1 MSLEMRDT
9 VIIGIGNI
17 LLQDDGV
24 GVHVVNQL
32 ESETLPSTIELVD
45 GGTSTLDT
53 LGYFLDYRKVIVVD
67 CLRAG
72 LEPGTIYKIEPE
84 DIKNYQ
90 KGNLSIHDVQ
100 ILDVVKMANMMGH
113 YPEVVI
119 FGIEP
124 KTISVNL
131 EMTDLMYAKIPE
143 VIANIKKELLL
154 DVDVKGVLGET
165 NA

>member
-1 MSLEMRDT
+1 MSLIIKDT

-24 GVHVVNQL
+24 GVHVIKQL
-32 ESETLPSTIELVD
+32 ENEKLPSTIELVD

-53 LGYFLDYRKVIVVD
+53 LGLFLDYNKVIVVD

-72 LEPGTIYKIEPE
+72 LEPGTIYKIKPE
-84 DIKNYQ
+84 DIINY
-90 KGNLSIHDVQ
+90 KKENLSIHDVQ
-100 ILDVVKMANMMGH
+100 ILDVVKMANMLNK

-124 KTISVNL
+124 EKIVVDL
-131 EMTDLMYAKIPE
+131 EMTKIMVSKIPE
-143 VIANIKKELLL
+143 IILNIKKEL
-154 DVDVKGVLGET
+154 
-165 NA
+165 NII

>member
-1 MSLEMRDT
+1 MSLIINNT

-24 GVHVVNQL
+24 GVHVIKQL
-32 ESETLPSTIELVD
+32 ENEKLPSTIELVD

-53 LGYFLDYRKVIVVD
+53 LGFFLDYEKVIVID

-72 LEPGTIYKIEPE
+72 LKPGTIYKIKPE
-84 DIKNYQ
+84 DIKNY
-90 KGNLSIHDVQ
+90 KKENLSIHDVQ
-100 ILDVVKMANMMGH
+100 ILDVARMANMMNK

-124 KTISVNL
+124 EKIAVDL
-131 EMTDLMYAKIPE
+131 EMTQTIVSKIPE
-143 VIANIKKELLL
+143 IISNIKKEL
-154 DVDVKGVLGET
+154 GI
-165 NA
+165 N

>member
-1 MSLEMRDT
+1 MNLINKDT

-24 GVHVVNQL
+24 GVHVIKEL
-32 ESETLPSTIELVD
+32 ENEKLPSTIELVD
-45 GGTSTLDT
+45 GGTSTLDM
-53 LGYFLDYRKVIVVD
+53 LGFFLDYKKVIVVD

-72 LEPGTIYKIEPE
+72 LKPGTIYKIKPE

-90 KGNLSIHDVQ
+90 KENLSIHDVQ
-100 ILDVVKMANMMGH
+100 ILDVVRMANMMDK

-124 KTISVNL
+124 EKIFLDL
-131 EMTDLMYAKIPE
+131 EMTEIMVSKIPE
-143 VIANIKKELLL
+143 IISNIKKEL
-154 DVDVKGVLGET
+154 EI
-165 NA
+165 N

>member
-1 MSLEMRDT
+1 MSLIIKDT

-24 GVHVVNQL
+24 GVHVIKQL
-32 ESETLPSTIELVD
+32 ENEKLPSTIELVD

-53 LGYFLDYRKVIVVD
+53 LGFFLDYNKVIVVD

-72 LEPGTIYKIEPE
+72 LEPGTIYKIKPE
-84 DIKNYQ
+84 DIKNY
-90 KGNLSIHDVQ
+90 KKENLSIHDVQ
-100 ILDVVKMANMMGH
+100 ILDVVKMANMLNK

-124 KTISVNL
+124 EKIAVDL
-131 EMTDLMYAKIPE
+131 QMTEIMVSKIPE
-143 VIANIKKELLL
+143 IILNIKKEL
-154 DVDVKGVLGET
+154 
-165 NA
+165 NII

>member
-84 DIKNYQ
+84 DIN
-90 KGNLSIHDVQ
+90 N
-100 ILDVVKMANMMGH
+100 
-113 YPEVVI
+113 
-119 FGIEP
+119 
-124 KTISVNL
+124 
-131 EMTDLMYAKIPE
+131 
-143 VIANIKKELLL
+143 
-154 DVDVKGVLGET
+154 
-165 NA
+165 

>member
-1 MSLEMRDT
+1 MKDT

-24 GVHVVNQL
+24 GVHVIKQL
-32 ESETLPSTIELVD
+32 ENEKLPSTIELVD

-53 LGYFLDYRKVIVVD
+53 LGFFLDYKKVIVVD

-72 LEPGTIYKIEPE
+72 LKPGTIYKIKPE

-90 KGNLSIHDVQ
+90 KENLSIHDVQ
-100 ILDVVKMANMMGH
+100 ILDVARMANMMNK

-124 KTISVNL
+124 EKIAVDL
-131 EMTDLMYAKIPE
+131 EMTEIMVSKIPE
-143 VIANIKKELLL
+143 IILNIIK
-154 DVDVKGVLGET
+154 
-165 NA
+165 